1 MSRLLQV
8 MAISLG
14 LMLTATH
21 ASADWGSML
30 DDFSEAGKKMLGQET
45 ESNENVPNDSVISG
59 LKEALALGSQRAIA
73 TAGQQNG
80 FLNNPQIRIPLPPRL
95 QQAGELMHRFGMGQM
110 ADDFEQSMNRAA
122 EQAVPQAADIMT
134 ETIKTM
140 SIADGR
146 EILNGD
152 NDAATRYFENN
163 TRDQLK
169 TLFKPEIERS
179 LQNVGATRRYTQL
192 EKEVQGLPLMN
203 EQINLDLTD
212 YVTDQAL
219 DGLFTM
225 IAEEERQIRENPAAR
240 TTELLR
246 KVFSQ

>member
-1 MSRLLQV
+1 MSRLLQTLTITVGV
-8 MAISLG
+8 MLAS
-14 LMLTATH
+14 TQ
-21 ASADWGSML
+21 ASADWGQML
-30 DDFSEAGKKMLGQET
+30 DDFSEAGKKMLGQEPET
-45 ESNENVPNDSVISG
+45 GKNVPGDTVING

-73 TAGQQNG
+73 AVGRQNG
-80 FLNNPQIRIPLPPRL
+80 FLNNPEIRIPLPPRL
-95 QQAGELMHRFGMGQM
+95 QQAGEMMHRFGLGQM

-122 EQAVPQAADIMT
+122 EKAAPQAADIMT
-134 ETIKTM
+134 DSIKNM

-152 NDAATRYFENN
+152 KDAATRYFENN

-169 TLFKPEIERS
+169 ALFKPSIERS
-179 LQNVGATRRYTQL
+179 LQDVGATRRYTQL
-192 EKEVQGLPLMN
+192 EEEVQGLPLMN
-203 EQINLDLTD
+203 EQISLDLTD

-225 IAEEERQIRENPAAR
+225 IAAEERKIRENPAAR